1 LGQDSDGNKRYA
13 RLITFKELNDAE
25 PIAAVAR
32 LSGRDHSCRGVFG
45 EKSKKCPLAL
55 ASDLKNYTKVT
66 VPTTATEG
74 TAGLDNVTLQKLKH
88 SSSVATQ
95 PSL

>member
-1 LGQDSDGNKRYA
+1 MFGPYEGDYGKDGNQLPLWELVPKPEEQGIDVNRYSVSF
-13 RLITFKELNDAE
+13 RW
-25 PIAAVAR
+25 R
-32 LSGRDHSCRGVFG
+32 G

-74 TAGLDNVTLQKLKH
+74 TDGLDNGV
-88 SSSVATQ
+88 
-95 PSL
+95 PSAEWRRHWFH

>member
-1 LGQDSDGNKRYA
+1 MPRIIVSFRW
-13 RLITFKELNDAE
+13 R
-25 PIAAVAR
+25 
-32 LSGRDHSCRGVFG
+32 G

-74 TAGLDNVTLQKLKH
+74 TDGLDNVTLQKLKH
-88 SSSVATQ
+88 SPSVATQ